1 MSALHRNTS
10 LIQTFD
16 QQAFKVVTLRAKGAN
31 CHETFVNSDERVARV
46 LGLVDYLA
54 LTDSAVE

>member
-16 QQAFKVVTLRAKGAN
+16 QQAFKVVTLRAKGGN
-31 CHETFVNSDERVARV
+31 RHGIFVSSNERVARV
-46 LGLVDYLA
+46 SRLVDYLA